1 MLFLGVVMKIARRR
15 IGNSKGMIIPT
26 ATLNQLGL
34 EDEADLS
41 VKDGALVIRPP
52 KKEVCVG
59 WSEAGKKLSACG
71 DDALVMPEFANI
83 GDAELTW

>member
-1 MLFLGVVMKIARRR
+1 LLFLGMVMKITIRR
-15 IGNSKGMIIPT
+15 IGNSRGMIIPT
-26 ATLNQLGL
+26 AILNQLGL

-41 VKDGALVIRPP
+41 VRDGALVIRPP
-52 KKEVCVG
+52 KKEVRVG

-83 GDAELTW
+83 GNAELTW

>member
-1 MLFLGVVMKIARRR
+1 MLFLGMVMKITIRR
-15 IGNSKGMIIPT
+15 IGNSRGMIIPT
-26 ATLNQLGL
+26 AILNQLGL

-41 VKDGALVIRPP
+41 VRDGALVIRPP
-52 KKEVCVG
+52 KKEVRVG

-71 DDALVMPEFANI
+71 DDALVMPEFANT

>member
-1 MLFLGVVMKIARRR
+1 MKIAIRR

-26 ATLNQLGL
+26 AILNQLGL

-41 VKDGALVIRPP
+41 VRDGALVIRPP
-52 KKEVCVG
+52 KKEVRVG
-59 WSEAGKKLSACG
+59 WSEAGKQLSACG
-71 DDALVMPEFANI
+71 DDALVMPEFANT

>member
-1 MLFLGVVMKIARRR
+1 MKIAIRR

-26 ATLNQLGL
+26 AILNQLGL

-52 KKEVCVG
+52 KKEVRVG
-59 WSEAGKKLSACG
+59 WSEASKKLSACS
-71 DDALVMPEFANI
+71 DDALVMPEFANTS
-83 GDAELTW
+83 DAELTW

>member
-1 MLFLGVVMKIARRR
+1 
-15 IGNSKGMIIPT
+15 MIIPT
-26 ATLNQLGL
+26 AILNQLGL

-52 KKEVCVG
+52 KKEVRVG

-71 DDALVMPEFANI
+71 E
-83 GDAELTW
+83 

>member
-1 MLFLGVVMKIARRR
+1 MLFLGMVMKITIRR
-15 IGNSKGMIIPT
+15 IGNSRGMIIPT
-26 ATLNQLGL
+26 AILNQLGL

-41 VKDGALVIRPP
+41 VRDGALVIRPP
-52 KKEVCVG
+52 KKEVRVG